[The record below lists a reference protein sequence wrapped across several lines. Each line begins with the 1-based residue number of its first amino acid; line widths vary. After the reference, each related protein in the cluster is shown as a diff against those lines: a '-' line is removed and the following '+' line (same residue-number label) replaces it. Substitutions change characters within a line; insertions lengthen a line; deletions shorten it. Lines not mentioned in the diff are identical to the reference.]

1 MRQTRFSSVKN
12 ELNHSK
18 NIVYIYIYIFSV
30 EKIKIIA
37 RIKAY
42 LCVLYIYIAN
52 GGNLRNGLDRNEESA
67 AGVVTR
73 VIGVAPRKEQY
84 YSIDAAFA

>member
-1 MRQTRFSSVKN
+1 MRP
-12 ELNHSK
+12 
-18 NIVYIYIYIFSV
+18 I
-30 EKIKIIA
+30 
-37 RIKAY
+37 
-42 LCVLYIYIAN
+42 YIYIAN

>member
-1 MRQTRFSSVKN
+1 MRP
-12 ELNHSK
+12 
-18 NIVYIYIYIFSV
+18 I
-30 EKIKIIA
+30 
-37 RIKAY
+37 
-42 LCVLYIYIAN
+42 YIYIAN
-52 GGNLRNGLDRNEESA
+52 GGNLRNRLDRNEESA